1 MLPNLSKLGHD
12 TAVPRDDSLKLK
24 DLPQELRLRMLELT
38 LDGIGVPLM
47 LIRYRNPYKNI
58 AFLRL
63 PDPAKHELDAE
74 FLFQANYPFSEII
87 AGVVELAEY
96 DASTS
101 ITKFVDVRSDYEQLP
116 EQLDHTD
123 AHNFGN
129 DHGPT
134 QPYDVYEMAKEV
146 TKFSQSGKPTGYFF
160 QRPPREQIVFNK
172 FPAFKSHV
180 AIVLDVF

>member
-1 MLPNLSKLGHD
+1 MLPNLSKLGHG
-12 TAVPRDDSLKLK
+12 TAVSIDDSLKLK
-24 DLPQELRLRMLELT
+24 DLPQELRLRTLELT

-47 LIRYRNPYKNI
+47 LIRYRNPEEKI

-63 PDPAKHELDAE
+63 PDPAKHELDAD
-74 FLFQANYPFSEII
+74 FLFQANYPFAEII

-101 ITKFVDVRSDYEQLP
+101 VTKFVEVRWYDEELP
-116 EQLDHTD
+116 EQLDHTESVD
-123 AHNFGN
+123 FGN
-129 DHGPT
+129 EGPDV
-134 QPYDVYEMAKEV
+134 PYDVYGMVNEV
-146 TKFSQSGKPTGYFF
+146 IKFSEFGKPAGDFF
-160 QRPPREQIVFNK
+160 QRPPREQIVFNS